1 MNYEESLR
9 LEMNNLCRREK
20 LDLSILMV
28 TDIII
33 GGTELIV
40 AGENR
45 KLVDLA
51 FGLHP
56 DEFSKFMPG
65 VFSRKKQI
73 VPPLMN
79 ASAY

>member
-1 MNYEESLR
+1 
-9 LEMNNLCRREK
+9 LCVEDG
-20 LDLSILMV
+20 LDLAILMV
-28 TDIII
+28 TDIIL

-40 AGENR
+40 AGEAKN
-45 KLVDLA
+45 LVQLA
-51 FGLHP
+51 FGFQP
-56 DEFSKFMPG
+56 GEYSKYMNG